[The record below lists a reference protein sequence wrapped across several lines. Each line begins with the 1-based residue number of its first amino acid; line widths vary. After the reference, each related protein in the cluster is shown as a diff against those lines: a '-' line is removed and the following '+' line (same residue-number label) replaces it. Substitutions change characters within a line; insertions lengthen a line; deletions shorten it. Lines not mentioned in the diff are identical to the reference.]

1 MADKIYK
8 LKDVPKGQKLQFF
21 FDYYK
26 VHLGVGAFILAFF
39 IIGIYELTH
48 VPKFDM
54 QITFFAQDMRISEN
68 VLKSLEAELEELDID
83 LNEDGKVDVGI
94 TPLIKTVGQ
103 NGASG
108 EFNEVAYAEI
118 TIGNSVIMITDENI
132 LNDFLKPRN
141 AVAKYEQVGL
151 EGEDFVE
158 IPYEK
163 TLFSDYIDETY
174 FEREMIVTVK
184 PGMSDDEAYQ
194 KQIETFKNVILK

>member
-26 VHLGVGAFILAFF
+26 VHMAVAAFILAF
-39 IIGIYELTH
+39 IVIGIYELTH

-54 QITFFAQDMRISEN
+54 QIAFFAQDMKISEN
-68 VLKSLEAELEELDID
+68 TIKSLEAELEKLDID
-83 LNEDGKVDVGI
+83 INEDGKVDVGI
-94 TPLIKTVGQ
+94 TPLIKNVGQ

-141 AVAKYEQVGL
+141 AVAKYELVGL
-151 EGEDFVE
+151 DGEGFIE
-158 IPYEK
+158 IPYEQ
-163 TLFSDYIDETY
+163 TLFNDYIGEAY
-174 FEREMIVTVK
+174 FEREMFVTVK
-184 PGMSDDEAYQ
+184 PGQPDDENYI
-194 KQIETFKNVILK
+194 KQLDLFKNVILK